1 MKKLYLPFL
10 IVFAIFFTG
19 CGNEEEAATVIKS
32 SSDFKELKKQTNKTY
47 TLMTTKNEKIVLTVE
62 NDILTSQD
70 LKDKVVLINFWATWC
85 PPCIKEM
92 PTLTKLQ
99 DKYKD
104 DFVIIGVLYEK
115 NKDLKE
121 LEAFMNKYKMN
132 FPVTISEEE
141 NFRMAKNFDDVKKI
155 PESFLYGK
163 DGKFLEKYVGLINE
177 ESLETHIKNS
187 LK

>member
-1 MKKLYLPFL
+1 MKKLYLLFIIPL
-10 IVFAIFFTG
+10 TIFFIG
-19 CGNEEEAATVIKS
+19 CGGEDEAATVVQS
-32 SSDFKELKKQTNKTY
+32 NTDFKELKKQANKTY
-47 TLMTTKNEKIVLTVE
+47 TLTTTDNKTIVLTVE

-92 PTLTKLQ
+92 PTFTKLQ
-99 DKYKD
+99 EKYKD
-104 DFVIIGVLYEK
+104 DFLIIGVLYEK

-121 LEAFMNKYKMN
+121 IEAFMDKYGMN

-141 NFRMAKNFDDVKKI
+141 NFRMAKNFDDVKRI

-163 DGKFLEKYVGLINE
+163 DGKFLEKYVGLVDE
-177 ESLETHIKNS
+177 KSLETHIKNS

>member
-1 MKKLYLPFL
+1 MKKLYLIFL
-10 IVFAIFFTG
+10 IAFAIFFTG

-32 SSDFKELKKQTNKTY
+32 SADFKELKKQTNKTY
-47 TLMTTKNEKIVLTVE
+47 SLVTTKNEKIVLTVE

-70 LKDKVVLINFWATWC
+70 LKGKVVLINFWATWC

-99 DKYKD
+99 EKYKD

-121 LEAFMNKYKMN
+121 LEAFMSKYKMN
-132 FPVTISEEE
+132 FPVSISEEE